1 MAHKRFI
8 YPFLILLLAA
18 SIGVVYHGVT
28 AAPPKSPEASPPR
41 SAAAIGDLYVVLNEV
56 MPKPEAGEPA
66 WVELYVGQE
75 LQFVFLP
82 LTMNTAASTNLSS
95 ATLQPDASA
104 PAVPWAGAAA
114 APVDLDGW
122 QVTNEAGQ
130 IYTIPSN
137 LPPLPRDVYVLIYF
151 DGSGPA
157 GNDYDPSDGKVVL
170 HTPGGL
176 TDIFPDE
183 AGQVGLYGSGT
194 PGPGN
199 IVDFV
204 AWGGYSESAAANAV
218 AAGVWGAGEAVS
230 FENGFGDISEE
241 DILEPDESIGR
252 YPGGRGKGAIPWA
265 NYPASKLTPGAANP
279 VQPVLFVTPED
290 GAKVDASTLS
300 LSWRQSAGA
309 TSYRFQLDDNGDFS
323 SPLFDETTSN
333 TYFKPQPA
341 LAPGVYFWRVNPLRS
356 GLSSGWSSAFSIE
369 AASASLAPGSEG
381 LGPVAT
387 VEKVLG
393 IARVRQNKDSRL
405 LGLDGAPEGDPT
417 TDLPENAWDAPA
429 PCTEPPC
436 TDTTK
441 YLHGNQYCVRA
452 SIRMVAS
459 YYHSSASDILTM
471 DRISYHILQ
480 EWSGNTRPGSND
492 ATPDNDL
499 GFNRGMYYPDEEDQ
513 GFSWALNIS
522 YTTPGGKPSF
532 ANVKTW
538 INANRPIMFR
548 NPGHMMVID
557 GYRETDGGDQ
567 YLHIL
572 DPDQPPDFERWQDY
586 DTQTI
591 NGYWVGPTGG
601 PANGQSRHDESSV
614 WTDSDGDGIMN
625 FDEVT
630 RFSLDPYDVDTDGDW
645 VADKKDMREYVFDN
659 SGNYSFRSSDTDSD
673 SLRKETDLDNDDDG
687 TPDGCEDTNYNG
699 KYESGLGETD
709 NFNSGSSQ
717 ACVPVFDILYPLKLE
732 PENAGDPAS
741 PSKILVQVSTA
752 VPDGW
757 PLSLTASDFSVEIGG
772 SAASVLSI
780 YPSSDTYFLV
790 VAPPT
795 QSSAAFYDLDVSL
808 SGTGSDSEAN
818 AVFYLPK
825 NPSDEVIVL
834 DRSGSMLSDDK
845 IGAAQNAASAFVDFL
860 NDGDWVG
867 VTSFASS
874 ASTDYGLH
882 EITAGSTVRTDAITA
897 INGLTASGSTALGQ
911 GVQQGYGL
919 LSGAAH
925 GDHDWS
931 LVLLSD
937 GWENVPP
944 YWAGVAPGIT
954 DTIVHT
960 VALGE
965 DADTTLLQ
973 SIAATKHG
981 NYFYVDVNPPSVAA
995 LQRLA
1000 ALPPPVLANTLP
1012 NRLADTYLAIG
1023 ELNYGYQR
1031 LFERVAVAGTQDFLV
1046 DVPKGL
1052 PEVVFSL
1059 NWSDP
1064 AGQLAIALLQDPGA
1078 NPVTPDAVYGSDTHE
1093 QWRVKNPTAGQWH
1106 VYIREV
1112 KAVDLMELLFT
1123 LSGKTETTL
1132 IAAVGGDPQERTV
1145 GVPVPI
1151 YGILTDSKPIAG
1163 AEVYALIAGKGVQQQ
1178 GAGPQAAAGSTI
1190 LQLFDD
1196 GNHGDGKPDDGLYAN
1211 DLTGINAPG
1220 GYTVKLVAGGTNNAG
1235 ETFLRYANTGF
1246 NVRPR
1251 AAYVW
1256 NDDLDTALEY
1266 EALLEKDHWVV
1277 DLVHLPAAA
1286 KTSFLPYEL
1295 IIIGPDTGYLD
1306 NWGTPEA
1313 FSAIVQSETPVLGLG
1328 EGGYAFF
1335 GKLQL
1340 NIGWPNGAH
1349 GSGASINWA
1358 SSGDEIWANP
1368 YNIVLPKEP
1377 LQLYEKPST
1386 RVDINLPQIPAG
1398 VEVFGFNDANRV
1410 YANLVLEN
1418 SWFMLWSFDDGPSQ
1432 MTETGRKVFVNT
1444 TFRTV
1449 PWLP

>member
-1 MAHKRFI
+1 MFQKRLLNLFV
-8 YPFLILLLAA
+8 ILLLAA
-18 SIGVVYHGVT
+18 SLALVYQGVT
-28 AAPPKSPEASPPR
+28 AAVLKSPETSPPNTP
-41 SAAAIGDLYVVLNEV
+41 AAVGDLYVVLNEV
-56 MPKPEAGEPA
+56 MPKPGAGEAA

-75 LQFVFLP
+75 MQFVFLP
-82 LTMNTAASTNLSS
+82 VAVNTTNSTSLEAAAPQASTS
-95 ATLQPDASA
+95 TL
-104 PAVPWAGAAA
+104 AAA
-114 APVDLDGW
+114 ATIDLNGW
-122 QVTNEAGQ
+122 QVSNESGQ

-137 LPPLPRDVYVLIYF
+137 LPPLSKGVYILINF

-157 GNDYDPSDGKVVL
+157 GNDYDPSDGKIVL
-170 HTPGGL
+170 HTPAGL

-183 AGQVGLYGSGT
+183 AGQVALYRTGT
-194 PGPGN
+194 LGPTN

-204 AWGGYSESAAANAV
+204 AWGGYSESNAANAV
-218 AAGVWGAGEAVS
+218 SAGVWGAGEAAS

-241 DILEPDESIGR
+241 DILESDESIGR
-252 YPGGRGKGAIPWA
+252 FPGGQSLGATAWA
-265 NYPASKLTPGAANP
+265 NYPASQLSPGSANP
-279 VQPVLFVTPED
+279 VQPVLFITPED
-290 GAKVDASTLS
+290 GAKVDTATLS

-309 TSYRFQLDDNGDFS
+309 TAYHFQLDDNADFS
-323 SPLFDETTSN
+323 SPLIDTTTSN

-341 LAPGVYFWRVNPLRS
+341 LAAGVYFWRINPLRL
-356 GLSSGWSSAFSIE
+356 GHPAGWSSAFSIE
-369 AASASLAPGSEG
+369 AVELSPATQSKG
-381 LGPVAT
+381 LNPDAAG
-387 VEKVLG
+387 EKVLG

-436 TDTTK
+436 ADNTK
-441 YLHGNQYCVRA
+441 YMHGNQYCVRA

-459 YYHSSASDILTM
+459 YYHTNAADILSM

-480 EWSGNTRPGSND
+480 EWSGNTHAGTND
-492 ATPDNDL
+492 STPDNDL

-532 ANVKTW
+532 ADVRAW
-538 INANRPIMFR
+538 IDANRPIMFR
-548 NPGHMMVID
+548 NPGHMMVIN
-557 GYRETDGGDQ
+557 GYRETADGDQ
-567 YLHIL
+567 FLHIL

-591 NGYWVGPTGG
+591 AGYWVGPTGG
-601 PANGQSRHDESSV
+601 PANGQSRKDESSV

-625 FDEVT
+625 FDELT
-630 RFSLDPYDVDTDGDW
+630 RFSLDPYDTDSDGDW
-645 VADKKDMREYVFDN
+645 VPDKQDMREYVFDN

-673 SLRKETDLDNDDDG
+673 GLRKEADLDNDDDG

-709 NFNSGSSQ
+709 NFNGSSSQ
-717 ACVPVFDILYPLKLE
+717 ACVPIFNILYPLKVE

-757 PLSLTASDFSVEIGG
+757 PLSLTAADFSVEIGG
-772 SAASVLSI
+772 SAASVISV

-808 SGTGSDSEAN
+808 AGTGSDSEPN
-818 AVFYLPK
+818 AVYYLAKSPG
-825 NPSDEVIVL
+825 DEVIVL
-834 DRSGSMLSDDK
+834 DRSGSMIADDK

-860 NDGDWVG
+860 NDGEWVG
-867 VTSFASS
+867 VASFANS
-874 ASTDYGLH
+874 ASTDYSLH
-882 EITAGSTVRTDAITA
+882 EITAGSTVRSDAITT

-911 GVQQGYGL
+911 GVQQGYSL

-925 GDHDWS
+925 SDHDWS

-944 YWAGVAPGIT
+944 YWADVAGGVT
-954 DTIVHT
+954 DAVVHT

-965 DADTTLLQ
+965 DADTALLQ
-973 SIAATKHG
+973 SIAAAKHG
-981 NYFYVDVNPPSVAA
+981 NYFYVDVNPPV
-995 LQRLA
+995 LA
-1000 ALPPPVLANTLP
+1000 APQSTDAPPMPVLANTLP

-1023 ELNYGYQR
+1023 ELNQGYQR
-1031 LFERVAVAGTQDFLV
+1031 LFDHIALAETQNFLF

-1052 PEVVFSL
+1052 PQAAFSL

-1064 AGQLAIALLQDPGA
+1064 AGQLAIAELLDPNGKA
-1078 NPVTPDAVYGSDTHE
+1078 VTPDAKYTGDTHE
-1093 QWRVKNPTAGQWH
+1093 QWRVKNPEAGQWH
-1106 VYIREV
+1106 IYIRV
-1112 KAVDLMELLFT
+1112 LKGIDGMEMLFT

-1132 IAAVGGDPQERTV
+1132 IAAVGGDPQERTI

-1151 YGILTDSKPIAG
+1151 YGILTDAKPIPG
-1163 AEVYALIAGKGVQQQ
+1163 ADVYALIAGKGVQKP
-1178 GAGPQAAAGSTI
+1178 GSEAESVTGSTF

-1196 GNHGDGKPDDGLYAN
+1196 GKHGDGRAGDGLYAN
-1211 DLTGINAPG
+1211 NLTGISVPG
-1220 GYTVKLVAGGTNNAG
+1220 GYTVKLAAAGANNAG
-1235 ETFLRYANTGF
+1235 ETFLRYASTGF

-1251 AAYVW
+1251 AAYIW
-1256 NDDLDTALEY
+1256 NDEVDTAMEY
-1266 EALLEKDHWVV
+1266 EKLLEQDQWVV
-1277 DLVHLPAAA
+1277 DLIQVPAAA
-1286 KTSFLPYEL
+1286 KANLQPYEL

-1306 NWGTPEA
+1306 EWGTSEA

-1335 GKLQL
+1335 GQLKL

-1349 GSGASINWA
+1349 GSGTSITWA
-1358 SSGDEIWANP
+1358 SSSDEIWANP
-1368 YNIVLPKEP
+1368 YNIALAKEP
-1377 LQLYEKPST
+1377 LQLYEKPSS
-1386 RVDINLPQIPAG
+1386 RVDIHMPQIPTG
-1398 VEVFGFNDANRV
+1398 VQVFGFNDVNREYV
-1410 YANLVLEN
+1410 DLVMEN
-1418 SWFMLWSFDDGPSQ
+1418 SWFMLWSFDDDPSK
-1432 MTETGRKVFVNT
+1432 MTPTGRKVFVNT
-1444 TFRTV
+1444 SFRSV

>member
-1 MAHKRFI
+1 MSYKRLLNL
-8 YPFLILLLAA
+8 FLILLLAA
-18 SIGVVYHGVT
+18 SFVLAYQGVT
-28 AAPPKSPEASPPR
+28 AAVSNSLETGPP
-41 SAAAIGDLYVVLNEV
+41 SAPAATGDLYVVLNEV
-56 MPKPEAGEPA
+56 MAKPAAGGAA

-75 LQFVFLP
+75 MQFLFLP
-82 LTMNTAASTNLSS
+82 LAVNTSTTANLEAGAPQLSASTL
-95 ATLQPDASA
+95 
-104 PAVPWAGAAA
+104 AAA
-114 APVDLDGW
+114 AKIDLNGW
-122 QVTNEAGQ
+122 QISNEAGQ
-130 IYTIPSN
+130 IYTLPSS
-137 LPPLPRDVYVLIYF
+137 LPALPRDVYVLIYF

-170 HTPGGL
+170 HTPSGL

-183 AGQVGLYGSGT
+183 AGQAALYRSGT
-194 PGPGN
+194 PSADN

-204 AWGGYSESAAANAV
+204 AWGGYSETAGANAV
-218 AAGVWGAGEAVS
+218 TAGVWGAGEAVS
-230 FENGFGDISEE
+230 FENGFGDISEA
-241 DILEPDESIGR
+241 DILEPNESIGR
-252 YPGGRGKGAIPWA
+252 FPGGQGEGAILWA

-279 VQPVLFVTPED
+279 VQPVLFITPED
-290 GAKVDASTLS
+290 GAKVDTTTLS
-300 LSWRQSAGA
+300 LSWRRAAGA
-309 TSYRFQLDDNGDFS
+309 TAYRFQLDNNADFS
-323 SPLFDETTSN
+323 SPLIDATTSN

-341 LAPGVYFWRVNPLRS
+341 LASGAYYWRINPLRL
-356 GLSSGWSSAFSIE
+356 GHPSGWSQGFGIEVVNLGSA
-369 AASASLAPGSEG
+369 LQSEG
-381 LGPVAT
+381 LNPDAAG
-387 VEKVLG
+387 EKVLG

-417 TDLPENAWDAPA
+417 TDLPENAWDSPA

-436 TDTTK
+436 ADNTK

-459 YYHSSASDILTM
+459 YYHTSASDILSM

-480 EWSGNTRPGSND
+480 EWSGNTHAGTND

-499 GFNRGMYYPDEEDQ
+499 GFNRGMYYPDEEDE

-522 YTTPGGKPSF
+522 YTTPGGKPTF
-532 ANVKTW
+532 ADVRTW
-538 INANRPIMFR
+538 IDANRPIMFR

-557 GYRETDGGDQ
+557 GYRETEGGDQ
-567 YLHIL
+567 FLHVL

-591 NGYWVGPTGG
+591 SGYWVGPAGG
-601 PANGQSRHDESSV
+601 PANGQSREDEASV

-630 RFSLDPYDVDTDGDW
+630 RFSLDPYDADSDGDW
-645 VADKKDMREYVFDN
+645 VQDKQDMREYVFDN

-673 SLRKETDLDNDDDG
+673 GLRKEADLDNDNDS

-709 NFNSGSSQ
+709 NFNNGSSQ
-717 ACVPVFDILYPLKLE
+717 ACVPVFDILYPLKVE

-757 PLSLTASDFSVEIGG
+757 PLSLTAGDFDVAIGG
-772 SAASVLSI
+772 SAASILSV

-795 QSSAAFYDLDVSL
+795 QSSAAFYNLEVSL
-808 SGTGSDSEAN
+808 SGTGSDSEEN

-825 NPSDEVIVL
+825 SPGDEVMVL
-834 DRSGSMLSDDK
+834 DRSGSMLADDK

-874 ASTDYGLH
+874 ASTDYSLH
-882 EITAGSTVRTDAITA
+882 EITAGSTVRSDAITV
-897 INGLTASGSTALGQ
+897 IDGLTASGTTALGQ

-919 LSGAAH
+919 LTGAGH
-925 GDHDWS
+925 SDHDWS

-944 YWAGVAPGIT
+944 YWATVAPGIT
-954 DTIVHT
+954 DAVVHT

-965 DADTTLLQ
+965 DADTALLQ
-973 SIAATKHG
+973 SIAAAKHG
-981 NYFYVDVNPPSVAA
+981 NYFYVDVNPPAMAA
-995 LQRLA
+995 PQSPGAPLPLLLA
-1000 ALPPPVLANTLP
+1000 DTLP

-1031 LFERVAVAGTQDFLV
+1031 LFDHIALAATQNFMV

-1052 PEVVFSL
+1052 PEAVFSL

-1064 AGQLAIALLQDPGA
+1064 AGQLAIAELLDPNGK
-1078 NPVTPDAVYGSDTHE
+1078 PVTPDAKYTSNTHE
-1093 QWRVKNPTAGQWH
+1093 QWRVKNPEAGQWQ
-1106 VYIREV
+1106 VYIRV
-1112 KAVDLMELLFT
+1112 LKAVDGMELLFT

-1132 IAAVGGDPQERTV
+1132 IAAVGGDPQERTI

-1151 YGILTDSKPIAG
+1151 YGILTDYKPIPG
-1163 AEVYALIAGKGVQQQ
+1163 AEVYALIAGKGVQQP
-1178 GAGPQAAAGSTI
+1178 GAQPEAATGSTI

-1196 GNHGDGKPDDGLYAN
+1196 GKHGDGRPDDGLYAN

-1220 GYTVKLVAGGTNNAG
+1220 GYTVKVVAAGTNNAD
-1235 ETFLRYANTGF
+1235 ETFLRYASTGF

-1256 NDDLDTALEY
+1256 NDDIDTALEY
-1266 EALLEKDHWVV
+1266 EALLEQDHWVV
-1277 DLVHLPAAA
+1277 DLVQLPAAD
-1286 KTSFLPYEL
+1286 KTNFLPYEL
-1295 IIIGPDTGYLD
+1295 IVIGPDTGYLD
-1306 NWGTPEA
+1306 SWGTSEA

-1335 GKLQL
+1335 GQLKL

-1349 GSGASINWA
+1349 GSGTSITWA
-1358 SSGDEIWANP
+1358 YSSDEIWANP
-1368 YNIVLPKEP
+1368 YNIALPKEP
-1377 LQLYEKPST
+1377 LQLYEKPSS
-1386 RVDINLPQIPAG
+1386 RVDIHLEQIPTG
-1398 VEVFGFNDANRV
+1398 VQVFGFNDTNRV

-1418 SWFMLWSFDDGPSQ
+1418 SWFMLWGFDDGPSK

-1444 TFRTV
+1444 SFRTV